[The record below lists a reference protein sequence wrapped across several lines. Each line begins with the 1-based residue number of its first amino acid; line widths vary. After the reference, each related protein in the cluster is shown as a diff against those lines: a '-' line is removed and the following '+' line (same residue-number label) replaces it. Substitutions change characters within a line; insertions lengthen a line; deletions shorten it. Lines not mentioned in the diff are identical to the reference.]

1 MRCDCFAE
9 VPIGLLLYSQGDP
22 GRSVRR
28 SDKNCQNI
36 STAVRAFLS
45 GPGDFSVWAGGAVAN
60 DAIPTA
66 PTFFNAIFN
75 VIIQHGVQLCTQI
88 QN

>member
-1 MRCDCFAE
+1 MAYFYIPKVTPVGVCG
-9 VPIGLLLYSQGDP
+9 VWT
-22 GRSVRR
+22 
-28 SDKNCQNI
+28 K
-36 STAVRAFLS
+36 TAKIFPPQLGPFFRARE
-45 GPGDFSVWAGGAVAN
+45 DFSVWAGGAVAN